1 MKFYPFSN
9 IQTNNLG
16 LLLFAARL
24 IAICGC
30 LAIVVSLLS
39 AGYGFFFGK
48 TTEPTQLEHGLMI
61 LGADHS
67 PSFYAFAGVTFSFG
81 IVAFIVSGIL
91 AALISMENKFTGNN
105 DTQ

>member
-1 MKFYPFSN
+1 MKLYPFSN
-9 IQTNNLG
+9 IKTNHLG

-48 TTEPTQLEHGLMI
+48 TTEPMQLEHGLMI

-67 PSFYAFAGVTFSFG
+67 PGFYAFAGVTFSF
-81 IVAFIVSGIL
+81 VVSGIL
-91 AALISMENKFTGNN
+91 AALISMENKFTGNS
-105 DTQ
+105 

>member
-16 LLLFAARL
+16 LLLFATRL
-24 IAICGC
+24 MAICGC
-30 LAIVVSLLS
+30 LAIGVSLFS

-48 TTEPTQLEHGLMI
+48 TTEPTQLESGLMI

-67 PSFYAFAGVTFSFG
+67 PGIYAFAGMTFSFG
-81 IVAFIVSGIL
+81 IVALIVSGIL
-91 AALISMENKFTGNN
+91 AALISMENKLTGNS
-105 DTQ
+105 